1 MCNPLET
8 SIIIIISCLRCLSLL
23 TAWPPEYRGYRI
35 TEWIYLLRLSGCC
48 PIPALSVAN
57 PTTTRR
63 SNWDKIS
70 TRVQSSLIFLSGVYC
85 RFIYTSYSSSVWIR
99 SCYPWKRRTQTLW
112 GTVCGACPLCPA
124 AGGRERGGCCSW
136 STPLCHT
143 LHLRVIMHVCRHGFR
158 HP

>member
-23 TAWPPEYRGYRI
+23 TAWPPEYRI

-63 SNWDKIS
+63 SNLGKIS

-85 RFIYTSYSSSVWIR
+85 RFIYTSFSSSV
-99 SCYPWKRRTQTLW
+99 SESDPATL
-112 GTVCGACPLCPA
+112 GNGELKLCGELCVELVHCVQQLEEESV
-124 AGGRERGGCCSW
+124 AGAVAGQ
-136 STPLCHT
+136 
-143 LHLRVIMHVCRHGFR
+143 LHFAIHCICE
-158 HP
+158 